1 MSFCVSLSRVY
12 SYFCWVRGILIYI
25 WDYVTILV
33 NHIEVLY
40 DGHVVDSTYCN
51 IYTEHVGFG
60 LLLMHTTYQKFLS
73 CQTTIFFILDF

>member
-1 MSFCVSLSRVY
+1 
-12 SYFCWVRGILIYI
+12 
-25 WDYVTILV
+25 V